1 MGAYCTTCS
10 GNWLRRAR
18 RHSGTV
24 STLAVFDLDGTIT
37 RHDSML
43 PFVFGY
49 LLRHPWRSVRL
60 PLALPAALMYLL
72 TRDRGALKGALLHA
86 AMGGLPRAKVDEWA
100 TRFVTQ
106 LSRRGLFAEA
116 LTAITT
122 HRRAGD
128 HLVLMSASVD
138 CYVPLIARSLGFNE
152 TICSQARW
160 RADGRLDGRL
170 TSANVRGAEKARHFR
185 ELLARLKPTASV
197 AYGNS
202 TADLPHMLLATRG
215 VFVNGTQRAIP
226 DGTTT
231 INVVLWHARSFNPEA
246 ATPPR

>member
-1 MGAYCTTCS
+1 M
-10 GNWLRRAR
+10 
-18 RHSGTV
+18 
-24 STLAVFDLDGTIT
+24 LAVFDLDGTVT

-49 LLRHPWRSVRL
+49 LLRHPWRVVRL
-60 PLALPAALMYLL
+60 PLALPAVVRFAV
-72 TRDRGALKGALLHA
+72 TRDRGALKGTLLHA
-86 AMGGLPRAKVDEWA
+86 AMGGLPRANIDAWA
-100 TRFVTQ
+100 TRFVTR
-106 LSRRGLFAEA
+106 LLRRGLFAEA
-116 LTAITT
+116 VTAIAT

-138 CYVPLIARSLGFNE
+138 CYVPLIARSLGFDE
-152 TICSQARW
+152 TICSQVRW
-160 RADGRLDGRL
+160 RADGRLDGWL

-185 ELLARLKPTASV
+185 ALLARLKPSASV

-215 VFVNGTQRAIP
+215 VYVNGRQRSIP
-226 DGTTT
+226 DRTTT
-231 INVVLWHARSFNPEA
+231 INVVHWHAGSADPEA

>member
-1 MGAYCTTCS
+1 M
-10 GNWLRRAR
+10 NPP
-18 RHSGTV
+18 GTA
-24 STLAVFDLDGTIT
+24 SPALAVFDLDGTIT

-60 PLALPAALMYLL
+60 PLALPAIVQFLL

-86 AMGGLPRAKVDEWA
+86 VMGGLPRVEVDAWA
-100 TRFVTQ
+100 ARFVTQ
-106 LSRRGLFAEA
+106 LTQRGLFAEA
-116 LTAITT
+116 LSAIAE
-122 HRRAGD
+122 HQRADD

-138 CYVPLIARSLGFNE
+138 CYVPLVAKSLGFNE
-152 TICSQARW
+152 TICSPVRW

-185 ELLARLKPTASV
+185 ALLARLSPPASV

-202 TADLPHMLLATRG
+202 TADLPHMVLATRA
-215 VFVNGTQRAIP
+215 VYVNGRATQLPP
-226 DGTTT
+226 DSAAVQ
-231 INVVLWHARSFNPEA
+231 IVRWHRKSESMTFG
-246 ATPPR
+246 

>member
-1 MGAYCTTCS
+1 
-10 GNWLRRAR
+10 
-18 RHSGTV
+18 V

-49 LLRHPWRSVRL
+49 LLRHPWRVVRL
-60 PLALPAALMYLL
+60 PLALPAVLRFFV
-72 TRDRGALKGALLHA
+72 TRDRGALKGTLLHA
-86 AMGGLPRAKVDEWA
+86 AMGGLPRAIIDAWA
-100 TRFVTQ
+100 TRFVTH
-106 LSRRGLFAEA
+106 LLRRGLFAPA
-116 LTAITT
+116 LTAIAT

-138 CYVPLIARSLGFNE
+138 CYVPLIARSLGFNA
-152 TICSQARW
+152 TICSQVRW

-170 TSANVRGAEKARHFR
+170 TSANVRGAEKARQFR
-185 ELLARLKPTASV
+185 ELLARLKPSASV

-215 VFVNGTQRAIP
+215 VYVNGTQRSIP

-231 INVVLWHARSFNPEA
+231 IDVVHWHTRSADSEA